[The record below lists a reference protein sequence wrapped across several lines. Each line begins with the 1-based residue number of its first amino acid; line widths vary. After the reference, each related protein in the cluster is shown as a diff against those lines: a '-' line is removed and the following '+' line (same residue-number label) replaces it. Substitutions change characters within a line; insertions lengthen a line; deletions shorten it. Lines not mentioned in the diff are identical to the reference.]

1 MPASIGT
8 DPIVKEIRIA
18 ARPETVWAL
27 FTEPEKMTR
36 WLCSAATVDLRP
48 GGVNDQTHTS
58 KAGVDYHLESRFVE
72 VEPPH
77 RLLFTW
83 KFATGTAEEQAVV
96 STVEVT
102 FEPDGDGT
110 FVRLTHRDVPEGLWD
125 DHNAGWSTLF
135 GRLERLLV

>member
-8 DPIVKEIRIA
+8 DPIVKEVRVQA
-18 ARPETVWAL
+18 SPETVWGF

-36 WLCSAATVDLRP
+36 WLCTAATVDPRP
-48 GGVNDQTHTS
+48 GGVNNMTHRS
-58 KAGVDYHLESRFVE
+58 DDGVDHHLESRFVE

-83 KFATGTAEEQAVV
+83 KFTTGTPEERAVK

-102 FEPDGDGT
+102 FEADGDGT
-110 FVRLTHRDVPEGLWD
+110 LVRLVHRDVPEGLWD
-125 DHNAGWSTLF
+125 DHRGGWTTLF
-135 GRLERLLV
+135 GRLEKLFV

>member
-8 DPIVKEIRIA
+8 DPIVKEVRVQA
-18 ARPETVWAL
+18 SPETVWGF

-36 WLCSAATVDLRP
+36 WLCTAATVDPRP
-48 GGVNDQTHTS
+48 GGVNNMTHTS
-58 KAGVDYHLESRFVE
+58 DDGVDHYLESRFVE

-83 KFATGTAEEQAVV
+83 KFTTGTPEERAVK

-110 FVRLTHRDVPEGLWD
+110 LVRLVHRDVPEGLWD
-125 DHNAGWSTLF
+125 DHRGGWTTLF
-135 GRLERLLV
+135 GRLEKLFV